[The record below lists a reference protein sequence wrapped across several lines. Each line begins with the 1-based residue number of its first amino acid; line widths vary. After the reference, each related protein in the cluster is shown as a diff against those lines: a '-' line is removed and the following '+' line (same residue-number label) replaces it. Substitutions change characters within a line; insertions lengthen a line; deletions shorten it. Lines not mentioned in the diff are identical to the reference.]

1 LTTLHN
7 QICKEGSLRQFN
19 GSVYKNDEGK
29 VLGIV
34 IVARDVTKQAF
45 ALRSI
50 LEASLDLLLLSM
62 PKGKSL
68 TEIMH

>member
-1 LTTLHN
+1 MYY
-7 QICKEGSLRQFN
+7 S

-34 IVARDVTKQAF
+34 IVARDVTKQKQA
-45 ALRSI
+45 ALYTRSI
-50 LEASLDLLLLSM
+50 QRQVWTLLLLSM
-62 PKGKSL
+62 RKGKSL